1 MHIVRALKKTSA
13 ERRVPPRDGDPRGGR
28 LGRAPRCTWCVGLE
42 FHAQSAEETRCLR
55 GLLSRG
61 CPTGMASPPPS
72 HVVPVINELPHV
84 AASRHCPFLT
94 FNSGEAHLTRK
105 LCSTVT
111 TVIDCSRYLY
121 VLSFSIPKGIR
132 EGFD

>member
-13 ERRVPPRDGDPRGGR
+13 ERRVPPRDSDPRGGR

-42 FHAQSAEETRCLR
+42 FHAQSAEETRVSPGTSFSWVPNRNGITSAPCRTCNQLTPTCGCL
-55 GLLSRG
+55 
-61 CPTGMASPPPS
+61 T
-72 HVVPVINELPHV
+72 
-84 AASRHCPFLT
+84 HCPFLT

-111 TVIDCSRYLY
+111 SLIDCSRYLY
-121 VLSFSIPKGIR
+121 VLSFSTP
-132 EGFD
+132 